1 MHGLHVAIYDQSG
14 QALRGPARVL
24 RDVQFSSSLPGGF
37 DQCALSIEGGAR
49 SLPLAAG
56 QTLAVRQRGA
66 VVWWGWIED
75 VQIVQRGNVERAAV
89 LALGPWQQLQ
99 QRLVSDEFSGAISSA
114 VVRDALAGYAPEI
127 SRDYSRL
134 DYSGVTL
141 TRTYEHDRL
150 ANLVD
155 EVCSLGDSSQRPLL
169 FAIWEPPGSSARVA
183 SAGNL
188 VDDSEFSLEE
198 LRWEPSDPSIEYV
211 SSPVVSP
218 PSAWKFPDGVEESLR
233 HRRRFAVAASTVYM
247 ADYYVYFTAHE
258 NLVVYLRFDWYD
270 ASDTLISSDFTE
282 GEISKGLSAGWQR
295 VQETITS
302 PAGAVDARVFFIG
315 ESNGGAGAASYLAVD
330 DLLVYA
336 SASALEPDTAP
347 RARLWSRDLTDYD
360 YTLRTAD
367 VAAGV
372 QTTETT
378 RDLANAVLATY
389 GSSSY
394 TAFAED
400 AASQALYRRRD
411 HLVQAGQVALADAQ
425 AQRDVYLA
433 LHSDPGLEVAS
444 FVVRR
449 PGTVRTKRGLPVH
462 PARLRAGDR
471 LLIVDGGL
479 AGSVILLAEVRWQD
493 GAATC
498 RPESYEDVTRVLA
511 RV

>member
-1 MHGLHVAIYDQSG
+1 MHGLHVAIYNQAG

-24 RDVQFSSSLPGGF
+24 KDVQFSSALPGGF
-37 DQCALSIEGGAR
+37 SECTLEIEGGAR

-75 VQIVQRGNVERAAV
+75 VRTVQRGNVERASV

-99 QRLVSDEFSGAISSA
+99 QRLVSDVFSGAISSA

-127 SRDYSRL
+127 SRDYSQL
-134 DYSGVTL
+134 VYSGVTL
-141 TRTYEHDRL
+141 TRTYEHDSL
-150 ANLVD
+150 ADLVG
-155 EVCSLGDSSQRPLL
+155 EVCALGDSSQRPLL
-169 FAIWEPPGSSARVA
+169 FAIWEPPGSGARVA

-188 VDDSEFSLEE
+188 VDDSEFSLDE

-211 SSPVVSP
+211 SSPVVSS
-218 PSAWKFPDGVEESLR
+218 PSAWKWPNGVEESLR
-233 HRRRFAVAASTVYM
+233 HRRRFGVAASTAYM
-247 ADYYVYFTAHE
+247 ADYYVYITAHVG
-258 NLVVYLRFDWYD
+258 LTAYLRFDWYD
-270 ASDTLISSDFTE
+270 AADTLISSNYTTGYTSDGSTKE
-282 GEISKGLSAGWQR
+282 WQR

-302 PAGAVDARVFFIG
+302 PAGAVDARVFVIG
-315 ESNGGAGAASYLAVD
+315 ESNGGASAFLAVD

-367 VAAGV
+367 LAAGV

-378 RDLANAVLATY
+378 RDLANAVLAKY

-433 LHSDPGLEVAS
+433 LHAGPGLEVGS